1 MPGEGDLGDLIV
13 TLKLDDSQYRQDLK
27 ETLTQSAA
35 AAKQLFATG
44 AVKEHAQSLK
54 KVIPLSKELNLQAQE
69 AHQRFGVMANAVTGA
84 STTLRLFGI
93 ESGFAVVEAGRMA
106 LYLGRATTAAGGL
119 ATGFVIIGKAVK
131 GFLVTIGPVGW
142 ALLALGTAYTIITR
156 RNDALAESTK
166 KSKEELA
173 SWQQQI
179 TKTDRE
185 IRVLM
190 GTSTPAQVR
199 RMELKEQSPTLSEG
213 RIDLLISDELL
224 RDQLKIKNATMDRVQ
239 ALRLESS
246 ILRGEG
252 TQYDLIGDAAE
263 RIATMERDRL
273 KTLKELEK
281 QRDELLAREHEEGGG
296 FGIGTIESRGFRFG
310 AGAIGSV
317 IGEQNETKKTNALLE
332 KSLTKLDAQIGI
344 LQKLV
349 EPTTGDN

>member
-1 MPGEGDLGDLIV
+1 MAGENDLGDLIV
-13 TLKLDDSQYRQDLK
+13 TLKLDDAQYRQDLK
-27 ETLTQSAA
+27 ETLTQSAES
-35 AAKQLFATG
+35 AKRLFPTG
-44 AVKEHAQSLK
+44 PAKEYAQSVK

-93 ESGFAVVEAGRMA
+93 ESGFAVVEAGRVA

-119 ATGFVIIGKAVK
+119 AAGFVIIGKAVR
-131 GFLVTIGPVGW
+131 GFLVSIGPVGW
-142 ALLALGTAYTIITR
+142 ALLALGAAYAIITR
-156 RNDALAESTK
+156 RNDVLAESTK

-185 IRVLM
+185 VRVLM
-190 GTSTPAQVR
+190 GLNTPAEMR
-199 RMELKEQSPTLSEG
+199 RTELKEQFPSLSEG
-213 RIDLLISDELL
+213 QIGLLISDELL
-224 RDQLKIKNATMDRVQ
+224 RDQLKIKNATIDRVQ

-281 QRDELLAREHEEGGG
+281 QRDELLAREHEGGG
-296 FGIGTIESRGFRFG
+296 FGIGTLPSSGFRFG

-332 KSLTKLDAQIGI
+332 KSLQKLDTQIAVLKELTG
-344 LQKLV
+344 
-349 EPTTGDN
+349 PTINDN